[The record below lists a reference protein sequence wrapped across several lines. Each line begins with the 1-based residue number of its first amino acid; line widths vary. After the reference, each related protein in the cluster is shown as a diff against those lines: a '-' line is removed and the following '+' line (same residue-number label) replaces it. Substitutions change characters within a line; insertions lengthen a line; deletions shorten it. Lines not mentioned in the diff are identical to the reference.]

1 MRRTLLTA
9 LAVAAVWGLPPEPL
23 SAQAV
28 GTIVGRVTNAQSGA
42 PLSGAQ
48 ISVGSAGMGGLSNAE
63 GRFLFANVPAGQVTV
78 RVQLIGYSTGQT
90 VANIVA
96 GESTVVDFRLTE
108 SALDL
113 DGIVVTG
120 TAGGTQ
126 RRAIG
131 NVVSTV
137 DAEEVVRQAPVSN
150 VDQLL
155 AQRSPGLMMLPGGG
169 NVGTGAQVRIRG
181 VSSLS
186 LSNEPIV
193 YIDGVRVD
201 SDSDRGPSQRGGS
214 NVSRLNDLNP
224 NDIASIEVIKGPAAA
239 TLYGTEASNGVI
251 QIITKR
257 GVTGAPQFDVT
268 VRTGTNWLWDPES
281 RAGLRWARDNATGA
295 LYSFN
300 PYINEIENGKGPIW
314 TNGPLMGYAGSVRG
328 GTDAVRYFASA
339 SYDDDTGVAS
349 WNTSQRLGLRANVEM
364 LLNPKLTLR
373 TSTSYIRS
381 RVRLPAS
388 AISVDPFSQMIW
400 ASPAKASSGSRGFY
414 SSPPEEWAE
423 VESRA
428 DNDRTTLSTEL
439 RFTPFEWMTQKL
451 VAGLDLNDEVSS
463 VLWPRQPEGRSHFF
477 GSQGLGDKDVTRGAT
492 QIVTLDYAGSAK
504 WNISDFAMTSSVGFQ
519 YFRRSSS
526 YIEAQGQEF
535 PAVPITTV
543 SGGAVRTGG
552 ETFIENA
559 TVGVYAQQEFGWKNR
574 VFITAAVRG
583 DDNSAFGTDF
593 NAAIYPKLSGAWVVH
608 EEPWWHIGFVDQFRV
623 RGAWGA
629 AGQQP
634 GTFDAARLYGP
645 AVGYQ
650 DNPALVPTAFGNPQ
664 LKPERGEELE
674 VGFDASVLS
683 GRVSVEYTHY
693 DRTVKDAIVNR
704 PLPPSSGFDGS
715 QIVNIGQISAW
726 GDELGINARPVEGS
740 RFAWDVDAQ
749 IATMHNRIDDLGGL
763 EFIGAGG
770 QGQHREGFSIGDL
783 FMYKIVS
790 ATIDDGGFV
799 TEALC
804 DGGAGLQGME
814 QGGPAVP
821 CSEAGKVL
829 WGHSQPT
836 WQIGFGTGF
845 TFWDRFRLAA
855 RVEGNGGHWQSNTE
869 IRAQHNLG
877 ITKPVLER
885 TDPFLMA
892 YRGIENDA
900 TGMYQ
905 AGFLRLREIS
915 ATYQLPPSVAKFAG
929 ASAGSLGLGMR
940 NVMMLW
946 TKEEGWGT
954 PRNGSITVPLADMIA
969 WDPEIRAM
977 GQLSNNYQTVMPPTA
992 SLTFT
997 LHLTY

>member
-1 MRRTLLTA
+1 MD
-9 LAVAAVWGLPPEPL
+9 AA
-23 SAQAV
+23 
-28 GTIVGRVTNAQSGA
+28 
-42 PLSGAQ
+42 
-48 ISVGSAGMGGLSNAE
+48 
-63 GRFLFANVPAGQVTV
+63 
-78 RVQLIGYSTGQT
+78 
-90 VANIVA
+90 
-96 GESTVVDFRLTE
+96 TVV
-108 SALDL
+108 
-113 DGIVVTG
+113 
-120 TAGGTQ
+120 Q
-126 RRAIG
+126 
-131 NVVSTV
+131 
-137 DAEEVVRQAPVSN
+137 QAPVAN

-169 NVGTGAQVRIRG
+169 NVGTGAQIRIRG
-181 VSSLS
+181 ATSISLT
-186 LSNEPIV
+186 NEPII
-193 YIDGVRVD
+193 YIDGIRVD
-201 SDSDRGPSQRGGS
+201 GDSDRGPGQRGGS

-224 NDIASIEVIKGPAAA
+224 NDIATIEVIKGPAAA

-257 GVTGAPQFDVT
+257 GQAGAPQFDVT
-268 VRTGTNWLWDPES
+268 MRMGTNWLWDPET
-281 RAGLRWARDNATGA
+281 RAGLRWARDGQTGE

-300 PYINEIENGKGPIW
+300 PYVNEIENGKGPIW
-314 TNGPLMGYAGSVRG
+314 TNGALMGYAASVRG
-328 GTDAVRYFASA
+328 GTDAVRYFASGT
-339 SYDDDTGVAS
+339 YDDDTGVAS
-349 WNTSQRLGLRANVEM
+349 WNTSKRLGLRANIEM
-364 LLNPKLTLR
+364 LLNQTFTLR

-381 RVRLPAS
+381 RIRLPAT
-388 AISVDPFSQMIW
+388 AIGVDPFSQMIW

-414 SSPPEEWAE
+414 SSPPEEWGE
-423 VESRA
+423 VDSQA
-428 DNDRTTLSTEL
+428 NNDRTTLSTEL
-439 RFTPFEWMTQKL
+439 QFTPFSWMTNKL
-451 VAGLDLNDEVSS
+451 IAGIDLNDEVES

-477 GSQGLGDKDVTRGAT
+477 GNQGLGDKSVTRGST
-492 QIVTLDYAGSAK
+492 QIVTLDYSGSAK
-504 WNISDFAMTSSVGFQ
+504 WNLSDFAMVSSVGFQ

-526 YIEAQGQEF
+526 FISAQGQDF

-552 ETFIENA
+552 ETFVENA

-574 VFITAAVRG
+574 LFLTAAVRG
-583 DDNSAFGTDF
+583 DDNSAFGADF
-593 NAAIYPKLSGAWVVH
+593 NAAVYPKLSAAWVVH
-608 EEPWWHIGFVDQFRV
+608 EEPWWNVDFVNQFRL

-650 DNPALVPTAFGNPQ
+650 DNPALLPSAFGNPQ

-674 VGFDASVLS
+674 LGFDASFLA
-683 GRVSVEYTHY
+683 GRVTLEYTHY

-715 QIVNIGQISAW
+715 QIVNIGQVSAW
-726 GDELGINARPVEGS
+726 GHEVGINARIMERSG
-740 RFAWDVDAQ
+740 FAWDMDTQ
-749 IATMHNRIDDLGGL
+749 IATMNNRIDELGSL

-770 QGQHREGFSIGDL
+770 QGQHREGYSIGDV

-804 DGGAGLQGME
+804 DGGAGPQGMD
-814 QGGPAVP
+814 QGGPVVP

-829 WGHSQPT
+829 WGRSQPT
-836 WQIGFGTGF
+836 WEVGFGTSV
-845 TFWDRFRLAA
+845 TLWDRLRLAA

-877 ITKPVLER
+877 ITQPVLLRE
-885 TDPFLMA
+885 DPFLMA

-915 ATYQLPPSVAKFAG
+915 ANYQLPPSIAG
-929 ASAGSLGLGMR
+929 LVRASGGSVSLGMR

-954 PRNGSITVPLADMIA
+954 PRSGMITVPLADMIA

-997 LHLTY
+997 IHFTY